1 MVKKD
6 LYKATSTAELF
17 DMIENIG
24 SATIG
29 KSVMQ

>member
-6 LYKATSTAELF
+6 LYKASSTTELF

-24 SATIG
+24 NATIG